1 MQEADGGRAE
11 LTPEQ
16 SWRTIHETV
25 DRVHSSTYV
34 AGTASILIL
43 WGIIAS
49 LGNLSQFAIA
59 TVAADFAETNPW
71 FPGPLWGGLATAGMV
86 GSAIIGH
93 RAGKRNMV
101 GDAARSA
108 GIRVFL
114 SWLAVMA
121 TAFLI
126 PGASGLWTAGETA
139 DNIPRVTVGIVSLG
153 VVLFG
158 IMHRPAIVAVGV
170 GIAASFYLP
179 SYFAGDASM
188 AVSGG
193 AMILVSLLG
202 AAWVRKSGV
211 A

>member
-1 MQEADGGRAE
+1 
-11 LTPEQ
+11 
-16 SWRTIHETV
+16 
-25 DRVHSSTYV
+25 
-34 AGTASILIL
+34 
-43 WGIIAS
+43 
-49 LGNLSQFAIA
+49 
-59 TVAADFAETNPW
+59 
-71 FPGPLWGGLATAGMV
+71 MV

-179 SYFAGDASM
+179 SYFAGDASI